1 MNSEVISMKLIT
13 LSFILIV
20 SSAVQ
25 GDYWYGDFTDDR
37 TVVFSNTAVIL
48 SYPDIDCSQGV
59 RLPMGTE
66 LGITGS
72 SGKDSLP
79 DGMPFYWYEATF
91 EYDGVE
97 CTGYIPGPD
106 LAMTSLVLGDDTLFV
121 FTVTGF
127 NYEEDCFI
135 AAARIISSDEILA
148 EQVFRPVS
156 AGYGESP
163 YSYCIRGME
172 LQADGFTGIENLIS
186 LSFIY
191 EACGYENRDVLFAW
205 TGTDLIMG
213 PHASSQFDAGCY
225 NFNETF
231 VLPTDS
237 CGVNN
242 QVTIEGVLEEWED
255 DADGYV
261 EIQRTSVTYIWN
273 GEVFI
278 SGE

>member
-1 MNSEVISMKLIT
+1 MDTRVISMKLIAA
-13 LSFILIV
+13 SFILIA
-20 SSAVQ
+20 SSTAH

-48 SYPDIDCSQGV
+48 SYPDIDCSQGL
-59 RLPMGTE
+59 RLPMGTD
-66 LGITGS
+66 LDIKGS
-72 SGKDSLP
+72 PGKDTLP
-79 DGMPFYWYEATF
+79 DGMPFYWYEAAF

-106 LAMTSLVLGDDTLFV
+106 LAMTSLALGYDTIFV

-127 NYEEDCFI
+127 NPEEYCFI

-148 EQVFRPVS
+148 EHVFRPVS
-156 AGYGESP
+156 AGSGQSP

-172 LQADGFTGIENLIS
+172 LQADGFTGIENLIE

-191 EACGYENRDVLFAW
+191 EACGYENRDLLFAW

-225 NFNETF
+225 SFNETF

-237 CGVNN
+237 GGVNN
-242 QVTIEGVLEEWED
+242 QVTIEGSLDEWED
-255 DADGYV
+255 DADGYI
-261 EIQRTSVTYIWN
+261 ETQRTSVTYIWN

>member
-1 MNSEVISMKLIT
+1 MDIKVISMKLIAV
-13 LSFILIV
+13 SFVLLA
-20 SSAVQ
+20 SSAVY

-37 TVVFSNTAVIL
+37 TVVFSNTALVF
-48 SYPDIDCSQGV
+48 SYPDVDCPQAI

-106 LAMTSLVLGDDTLFV
+106 LAMTSLTLGGDTLFV

-127 NYEEDCFI
+127 NPEEYCFI

-156 AGYGESP
+156 AGSGQSP

-172 LQADGFTGIENLIS
+172 LQADGFTGIENLIE
-186 LSFIY
+186 LSFTY
-191 EACGYENRDVLFAW
+191 EACGYENRDVLFAC
-205 TGTDLIMG
+205 TGTDLVMG
-213 PHASSQFDAGCY
+213 PHASSQFEAGCY
-225 NFNETF
+225 HFNETF

-237 CGVNN
+237 GGADNE
-242 QVTIEGVLEEWED
+242 VTIEGILEEWD
-255 DADGYV
+255 NDADDYV
-261 EIQRTSVTYIWN
+261 ETQRTSVTYIWN

>member
-1 MNSEVISMKLIT
+1 MNTNVISMKLIAI
-13 LSFILIV
+13 SFVLIF
-20 SSAVQ
+20 SSAAH

-48 SYPDIDCSQGV
+48 SYPDIDCSQGF

-66 LGITGS
+66 LDITES
-72 SGKDSLP
+72 MGKDTLP
-79 DGMPFYWYEATF
+79 DGMPFYWYEAVF
-91 EYDGVE
+91 EYDGNE

-106 LAMTSLVLGDDTLFV
+106 LAMTSLALGGDTLFV

-127 NYEEDCFI
+127 NPEEHCFI

-156 AGYGESP
+156 AGSGQSP

-172 LQADGFTGIENLIS
+172 LQPDGFAEIVNLIE

-205 TGTDLIMG
+205 TGTDLYMG

-225 NFNETF
+225 HFNETF
-231 VLPTDS
+231 VLPSDS
-237 CGVNN
+237 GGVDNE
-242 QVTIEGVLEEWED
+242 VTIEGILEEWED
-255 DADGYV
+255 NSDDYV
-261 EIQRTSVTYIWN
+261 ETQRTSITYIWN
-273 GEVFI
+273 GEAFV
-278 SGE
+278 SEE